1 MPRRTADASK
11 AIRLA
16 WEKEQQCVLEGEGT
30 RDWTKKQQQDIIDRG
45 KAYDEDGKAFE
56 GHHMKSAAEYPEY
69 QGEPDNIQFL
79 THQEHFEAH
88 RENWQNPTNW
98 YYDPVNKL
106 LHDFD
111 DGKYIPCEVIKL
123 SAPICTDSSAVLNE
137 NNSTLEKKTVE
148 SEPEIADGIKAETI
162 NTENKNLAAKSDSP
176 RVDSAPIANQSEPF
190 IIRGF
195 HKVTDGWRNFRT
207 NHPILS
213 SIIVKGIVK
222 GTKVAAEAAL
232 SCGASRV
239 VGGSH
244 SGAHSTVS
252 SINRPTV
259 NSYGTSK
266 AAETIASAI
275 SDSSEHGTHASPI
288 EHTVSGY
295 TRHWNGK
302 EIPVAPYVRGGK
314 K

>member
-1 MPRRTADASK
+1 MSRRTADASK

-16 WEKEQQCVLEGEGT
+16 WEKEQQRVLEGEGT
-30 RDWTKKQQQDIIDRG
+30 RDWTEKQQQDIIDRG

-56 GHHMKSAAEYPEY
+56 GQHMKSAAEYPEF

-88 RENWQNPTNW
+88 RGNWQKPTNW
-98 YYDPVNKL
+98 YYDPINRQF
-106 LHDFD
+106 HDFG

-123 SAPICTDSSAVLNE
+123 SAPICTEGSAVLNE
-137 NNSTLEKKTVE
+137 NNSTPEKKPVKSEPKIADEIKPETINAEKKT
-148 SEPEIADGIKAETI
+148 I
-162 NTENKNLAAKSDSP
+162 AAKSDSP
-176 RVDSAPIANQSEPF
+176 RVDSAPITNQSESF

-195 HKVTDGWRNFRT
+195 HKVTDGWKNFRT

-213 SIIVKGIVK
+213 SIMVE
-222 GTKVAAEAAL
+222 GTKIAAGAAL
-232 SCGASRV
+232 SYGASRV
-239 VGGSH
+239 TGGSH
-244 SGAHSTVS
+244 SSSHNTGS
-252 SINRPTV
+252 SISGSSV
-259 NSYGTSK
+259 NSSGTSK
-266 AAETIASAI
+266 AAETIGSAI
-275 SDSSEHGTHASPI
+275 SDSLEHGTHASPI

-302 EIPVAPYVRGGK
+302 EIHVAPYTRGGK

>member
-1 MPRRTADASK
+1 MSRRTADASK

-16 WEKEQQCVLEGEGT
+16 WEKEQQRVLEGEGT

-56 GHHMKSAAEYPEY
+56 GQHMKSAAEYPEY

-98 YYDPVNKL
+98 YYAPVNKL
-106 LHDFD
+106 FHDFG

-162 NTENKNLAAKSDSP
+162 NTENKNLAVKSDSP
-176 RVDSAPIANQSEPF
+176 RADSAPIANQSEPF

-213 SIIVKGIVK
+213 SIIVE
-222 GTKVAAEAAL
+222 GTKVAAGAAL
-232 SCGASRV
+232 SCGVSKV

-244 SGAHSTVS
+244 SGDHSTVS
-252 SINRPTV
+252 SINRPTA
-259 NSYGTSK
+259 NTYGTSK

-275 SDSSEHGTHASPI
+275 SDSLEHGTHASPI

-302 EIPVAPYVRGGK
+302 EIHVAPYMRGGK